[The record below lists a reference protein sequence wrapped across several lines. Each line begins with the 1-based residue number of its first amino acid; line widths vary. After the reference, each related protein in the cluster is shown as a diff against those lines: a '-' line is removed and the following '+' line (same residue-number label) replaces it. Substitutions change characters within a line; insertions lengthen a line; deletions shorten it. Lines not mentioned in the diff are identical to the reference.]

1 MKCSN
6 NELLINAKKSGAKL
20 LNSSINNSF
29 RNMILLKQIESH
41 ILIVIFFTTH
51 IHGTYLLFLLNQ
63 YFKIEAVFKLFLNLQ
78 VL

>member
-29 RNMILLKQIESH
+29 RNMILLKQIEGIESH

-51 IHGTYLLFLLNQ
+51 ILGTSLLFLI
-63 YFKIEAVFKLFLNLQ
+63 FVESIF
-78 VL
+78 

>member
-29 RNMILLKQIESH
+29 RNMILLKQIEGK
-41 ILIVIFFTTH
+41 VIF
-51 IHGTYLLFLLNQ
+51 
-63 YFKIEAVFKLFLNLQ
+63 
-78 VL
+78 

>member
-29 RNMILLKQIESH
+29 RNMILLKQIEGIESH

-51 IHGTYLLFLLNQ
+51 IHGTYLLFLI
-63 YFKIEAVFKLFLNLQ
+63 FVESIF
-78 VL
+78 

>member
-1 MKCSN
+1 
-6 NELLINAKKSGAKL
+6 
-20 LNSSINNSF
+20 
-29 RNMILLKQIESH
+29 MILLKQIEGIESH

-78 VL
+78 VF